1 MISWCLY
8 ILRTVHGVQYC
19 TVLWTVLY
27 HIPHRMFHHRL
38 LSPHIQHTVHPALN
52 NSEDNYFRI
61 LIFLFCFMWTFFY
74 LDFHRWFCWAP
85 KTGRQ
90 GRVFCLTHQLKS
102 QICKVITKGSVSWDF
117 FQESNHLCPYELCL
131 NSFVYLVNFSSKD
144 LNSNNFLY
152 KIYCI
157 PHDTAECRLSKT
169 PNLVYW
175 RNN

>member
-1 MISWCLY
+1 MNIFLPRFS
-8 ILRTVHGVQYC
+8 
-19 TVLWTVLY
+19 
-27 HIPHRMFHHRL
+27 
-38 LSPHIQHTVHPALN
+38 HPAVN

-90 GRVFCLTHQLKS
+90 GRVFCFKS
-102 QICKVITKGSVSWDF
+102 STWIPNMESNYKRKC

>member
-1 MISWCLY
+1 
-8 ILRTVHGVQYC
+8 
-19 TVLWTVLY
+19 
-27 HIPHRMFHHRL
+27 MFYVNIFLPRF
-38 LSPHIQHTVHPALN
+38 SHPALN
-52 NSEDNYFRI
+52 NSEDNYFRK

-90 GRVFCLTHQLKS
+90 GRAFCLTHQLKS
-102 QICKVITKGSVSWDF
+102 QIWKVITKGSVSWDF

-152 KIYCI
+152 KIYWI